1 MSVSL
6 SQCLGFGEI
15 FMCGFLLTFGSA
27 MEYERHVD
35 SYWDPFASI
44 YNVTADGLGGQP

>member
-1 MSVSL
+1 ML
-6 SQCLGFGEI
+6 SFG
-15 FMCGFLLTFGSA
+15 GYLLTVSSA

-35 SYWDPFASI
+35 SYRDPFATI